1 MLCFQRGLST
11 WICRVLIAGSSISLG
26 TEFSVTGTLSG
37 LAVSSP
43 TDSQVV
49 VCAALSDQYRAT
61 TCYLLSVSNTNSLDL
76 VNSSLVSEGATFLT
90 STFFEAD
97 TTGVVLCF
105 SDWANTSQ
113 AVCKFLQIEN
123 GNSLQEISNVTVDT
137 AITRPGRCIQVSFTS
152 EQVSIASEMGKLLC
166 CFLVR
171 DG

>member
-1 MLCFQRGLST
+1 MPSFCRTKVLCFQRGLST

-37 LAVSSP
+37 LAVTSP

-61 TCYLLSVSNTNSLDL
+61 TCHLLSVSNTNSLDL
-76 VNSSLVSEGATFLT
+76 VNSSLVSEGASFLT
-90 STFFEAD
+90 SAFFEAD

-113 AVCKFLQIEN
+113 AVCKLLQIEN
-123 GNSLQEISNVTVDT
+123 GNTLQEISNVTVDT

-152 EQVSIASEMGKLLC
+152 EKV
-166 CFLVR
+166 
-171 DG
+171 